1 VSSDSSEFLHGYSIY
16 SVEGLPT
23 WGYRDWVDRWHG
35 PGEQKALARG
45 ALDAYDRERA
55 TGSLT
60 DDDLQPILAAARSS
74 RFGVWDI
81 GLKTLCRVAGR
92 HALALAA
99 LEGLFDSGKAML
111 RCRVVT
117 SLRDCLPREFCVHLA
132 RRGLADRT
140 KSVRVGAGET
150 CQRLLLKELLGE
162 MIRVEQNE
170 KCAKARLEMR
180 CSIGLLRDAFFLWPA
195 DDDEPPTLWVRVSD
209 GVPEHI
215 TDLGP
220 PWCPESVWT
229 DEEARP
235 YVEEYRRVQGRTD
248 RPFRWD
254 DEGRTSG

>member
-1 VSSDSSEFLHGYSIY
+1 LSSASSEFLHVDA
-16 SVEGLPT
+16 VEDLPT
-23 WGYRDWVDRWHG
+23 SAGYRGWLDHWHG

-55 TGSLT
+55 TGSLM

-74 RFGVWDI
+74 RFAVWDI
-81 GLKTLCRVAGR
+81 GLRMLCRVAGR

-140 KSVRVGAGET
+140 KSVRVGAGQT

-170 KCAKARLEMR
+170 KCAKTRLLMR
-180 CSIGLLRDAFFLWPA
+180 WSIGLLRDAFFLWPP
-195 DDDEPPTLWVRVSD
+195 DEDGSRTLEVRISE
-209 GVPEHI
+209 GVPQEYVY
-215 TDLGP
+215 LGP
-220 PWCPESVWT
+220 PWCPESVST
-229 DEEARP
+229 EEEARP
-235 YVEEYRRVQGRTD
+235 YVEEFRRVQGRTQ